1 MLILVLISFPR
12 RLLLNPASPFYTQFK
27 EHLVSTYEDNYFG
40 NDALLME
47 INSRGIEERIAV
59 TNRSAEALADML
71 YAQSIVSGAKNT
83 TIVKEVFY
91 PKYQTRNN
99 YDLCRNT
106 AATTEAGFTDVGYG
120 SLVSVTFTSLG
131 AAKVFYN
138 SLQCYKGPTIGTVV
152 TLATPFVALSFQ
164 GRMEWAKENDL
175 EESLVCYT
183 SILFFI
189 SFFLLNS
196 FLSLSEF
203 SKVYDTNINL

>member
-1 MLILVLISFPR
+1 MLLILISFPR

-27 EHLVSTYEDNYFG
+27 EHLVATYEDNYFG

-91 PKYQTRNN
+91 PKYQTRKN

-106 AATTEAGFTDVGYG
+106 AAATTEAGFTDVGYG

-189 SFFLLNS
+189 SFFLSFFFLNS

-203 SKVYDTNINL
+203 SKSL